1 MNLLENRGNV
11 RKFVDMEQYIVSARK
26 YRPSTFDSVVGQKA
40 LTATLKNAIATHRL
54 AHSYLFCGSRGVGKT
69 SCARIFAKT
78 INCSNPRPDG
88 EACNECDSCRAF
100 NEGNSLN
107 IIELDAASNNGV
119 DDIRQLV
126 EQVQIPPSQG
136 AYRVFIVDEVH
147 MLSPAAFNAFLKTLE
162 EPPSYVIFILATTE
176 KHKIIPTIL
185 SRCQIY
191 DFKRITVRDMIDHLA
206 YVASQEGMTADPA
219 ALNVIARKADGAMR
233 DALSIFDQVAASSR
247 GNITYQSAI
256 ENLNVLD
263 YNYYNRLLDCF
274 LQGKV
279 LDTWL
284 IYKDI
289 RDRGF
294 DSHFFING
302 LADYMRDLMVARDP
316 STIVLLEADDEA
328 RKAMAETAAKCSP
341 DFIYRAMNLC
351 NEADLNYRT
360 ASNKQFLVEL
370 TLAKI
375 CQLLSP
381 SPDNSGAGE
390 GRLQKNQL
398 ATSPSQTAPAVA
410 PAAAVPAGAVPTG
423 SAPVQMPPMSQ
434 MPQAAPVPAQPAQRP
449 QYPAGG
455 PQMAPV
461 ASSPAASYSSIPQ
474 PVSAPKRP
482 LKRPASTFS
491 INHARENAQAQSQ
504 GAAEMANRVV
514 RNGLYSREQLNKAWQ
529 DFIKAHPTEHILI
542 NTMRASFPAQ
552 VDGHNY
558 KMMVENEMQQS
569 LMEQASQELL
579 RFIRNAIENDH
590 FTLAVELN
598 QGAASP
604 HTWSE
609 REVLTHMVENIPD
622 FKDFMEG
629 LGLTLG

>member
-390 GRLQKNQL
+390 GRLQKIQP
-398 ATSPSQTAPAVA
+398 ATSPSQTAPAAA

-423 SAPVQMPPMSQ
+423 SAPVQMPPMS
-434 MPQAAPVPAQPAQRP
+434 QAAPVPAQPAQRP

-461 ASSPAASYSSIPQ
+461 ALSPAASYSSTPQ
-474 PVSAPKRP
+474 PVSSPKRP